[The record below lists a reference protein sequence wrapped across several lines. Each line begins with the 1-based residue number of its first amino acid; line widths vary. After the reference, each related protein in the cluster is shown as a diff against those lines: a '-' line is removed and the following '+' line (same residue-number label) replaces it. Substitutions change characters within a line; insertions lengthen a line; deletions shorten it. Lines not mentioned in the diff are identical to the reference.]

1 MLQKKLQ
8 SVLQEIS
15 QRLVYCSGLDIHG
28 PQKMNPNNVLGPLTF
43 SCNATIRIKCLEF
56 SCMLFQ
62 HLLSHYGKK
71 GGWLVLAVSFTGTDV
86 VTENNRLSKLTAM
99 GSVLCVSCFG
109 CRMLVS
115 LKCFQLSAGSSP
127 PSCSSTADTD
137 DDDADDHTVIII
149 HYTPTI
155 LCSNSNYRVIVCLAW
170 KT

>member
-99 GSVLCVSCFG
+99 GSVLCVSCFV
-109 CRMLVS
+109 CRVFRVS
-115 LKCFQLSAGSSP
+115 YVGKFKVFPAQCGFLS
-127 PSCSSTADTD
+127 TLLL
-137 DDDADDHTVIII
+137 I
-149 HYTPTI
+149 
-155 LCSNSNYRVIVCLAW
+155 NSRY
-170 KT
+170 